1 MKRNLSSPLAPT
13 PDYKMDIPQNPKRP
27 RIKAKIKA
35 AIASAKLARKA
46 QKAKHKRKH
55 DDKVEKRIIKK
66 VYKSSSKTIKDAGKG
81 KKGASRIYVKHKK
94 GK

>member
-1 MKRNLSSPLAPT
+1 MKRNLSSPLAAT

-35 AIASAKLARKA
+35 AIANAKLKRKV
-46 QKAKHKRKH
+46 QKATHKRKH

-66 VYKSSSKTIKDAGKG
+66 VSNKLIKDAEKN
-81 KKGASRIYVKHKK
+81 KKGASRISVTHKR
-94 GK
+94 

>member
-35 AIASAKLARKA
+35 AIANAKLARKV

-55 DDKVEKRIIKK
+55 DIKVEKRIIKK
-66 VYKSSSKTIKDAGKG
+66 VYKSSTKLMKDAEKN
-81 KKGASRIYVKHKK
+81 KKGASRISVTHRK

>member
-1 MKRNLSSPLAPT
+1 MKRNLSSPLAAT

-35 AIASAKLARKA
+35 AIANAKLKRKV
-46 QKAKHKRKH
+46 QKATHKRKH

-66 VYKSSSKTIKDAGKG
+66 VYKSSSKIIKDAEKN
-81 KKGASRIYVKHKK
+81 KKGASRISVTHKR
-94 GK
+94 

>member
-1 MKRNLSSPLAPT
+1 MKRNLSSPLAAT
-13 PDYKMDIPQNPKRP
+13 PDYKMDIPQDPKRP

-55 DDKVEKRIIKK
+55 DVKVQERKIKK
-66 VYKSSSKTIKDAGKG
+66 VYKSSSKTM
-81 KKGASRIYVKHKK
+81 KKQGYDSRFKITRKK
-94 GK
+94 LKS